1 MAFKYDG
8 GGLAKGS
15 NVTLYYDGQ
24 NVSEG
29 RVERSVPMCFSADET
44 TDVGYET
51 GTAVT
56 PDYNRHA
63 SGFSGKIH
71 WVQID
76 LGEDDQNQLISSEDR
91 IRLAMTRQ

>member
-24 NVSEG
+24 NVGEG

-44 TDVGYET
+44 TDVVYET

-63 SGFSGKIH
+63 TRFSGKIH
-71 WVQID
+71 WVRSTSAKMIKII
-76 LGEDDQNQLISSEDR
+76 LS
-91 IRLAMTRQ
+91 RLKIGYLRL